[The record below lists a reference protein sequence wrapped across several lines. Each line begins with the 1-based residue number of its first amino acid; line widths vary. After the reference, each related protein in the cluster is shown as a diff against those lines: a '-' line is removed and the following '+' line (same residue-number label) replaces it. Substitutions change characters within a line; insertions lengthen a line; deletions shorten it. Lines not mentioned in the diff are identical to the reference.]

1 MALEFHLEAS
11 WRRDEGPVALA
22 SPDRKRFVTLAEEA
36 AAVPMKPS
44 MSPSTRPIL
53 TSLLMSPKRGDRDA
67 LTAMLPE
74 AVVVW
79 ARSIGDCVSALHG
92 DAATIV
98 FGDADFLV
106 ASPWISA
113 LLRSE
118 RLYTVT
124 IVDAPSAY
132 EAESSVSGT
141 SLTRP
146 LSQIDVRRVF
156 EDASSG
162 GSPHREDGRDLA
174 FAMLLDEPVLTAGF
188 QAMRD
193 DLLVLADADEQ
204 RGLSDPAALKVRAHS
219 MRTPAITLGFR
230 RLEDACRKLEEVED
244 DATAALL
251 YLRRVKEEAGLV
263 LGGWSLRTSSSRSL
277 AET

>member
-1 MALEFHLEAS
+1 
-11 WRRDEGPVALA
+11 
-22 SPDRKRFVTLAEEA
+22 
-36 AAVPMKPS
+36 MKAS
-44 MSPSTRPIL
+44 MSTVPRPVL
-53 TSLLMSPKRGDRDA
+53 TCLLMSPKRGDRDA

-74 AVVVW
+74 AVVDWV
-79 ARSIGDCVSALHG
+79 RSIGDCVSALHG

-118 RLYTVT
+118 RLYTVR
-124 IVDAPSAY
+124 IHDASSACEAGSSPSAI
-132 EAESSVSGT
+132 

-146 LSQIDVRRVF
+146 LSQVDVRRIF
-156 EDASSG
+156 ENASSG
-162 GSPHREDGRDLA
+162 GLPHREEGRDLA

-188 QAMRD
+188 HAMRD

-204 RGLSDPAALKVRAHS
+204 RGLFDLAALKVRAHS

-230 RLEDACRKLEEVED
+230 RLEDACRALEEAED

-263 LGGWSLRTSSSRSL
+263 LGGSNVRTRSSRSL